1 MDIYELRIKALR
13 RAMAGQS
20 QKDFAYQHGL
30 DASYL
35 SQLLNGHRKLGERA
49 ARTLEEKVGL
59 PDGEILS
66 PSIRGPLAGASDE
79 LEPGPSIGTSRAMPA
94 VVTVIAKAIADGRL
108 GNDDAEALRLMA
120 IHLMKKN
127 DAAPESVTAIPA
139 RLDGLSDAVFA
150 GTEAGENVDDMLKMI
165 EHGMKKSQPKDS
177 AKPNEA
183 VKKKRSN

>member
-13 RAMAGQS
+13 RAMAGLN

-35 SQLLNGHRKLGERA
+35 SQLLNGHRKLGEKA
-49 ARTLEEKVGL
+49 ARTLETKIDLPAGCLVSPATEAQASGL
-59 PDGEILS
+59 N
-66 PSIRGPLAGASDE
+66 LATE
-79 LEPGPSIGTSRAMPA
+79 EPAGTSRAAPA
-94 VVTVIAKAIADGRL
+94 VVAVISKAIADGRL
-108 GNDDAEALRLMA
+108 SSEDAEELRRMA
-120 IHLMKKN
+120 VHLIKKN
-127 DAAPESVTAIPA
+127 EIATDSVTVIPA

-177 AKPNEA
+177 AKPNEV